1 MDYSVRI
8 RGREE
13 KAMFDLRALYEKYGY
28 SQYRVSR
35 FEEYDLYAQNRSFL
49 IGTDILTFTD
59 TNGRLM
65 ALKPDIT
72 MSIIKSTKKAEP
84 SLVKAYYNENVYRA
98 GSGTSGFREIPQ
110 TGLECIG
117 ELDLYSVCEVLLLAA
132 ESLDAISPDYIM
144 DISHVGLVSGF
155 LEDAGAPASCIGELL
170 QLVGNKNAHDA
181 ALVCRNAGMSDSAIC
196 TLETLIHL
204 RGPLESALDELK
216 SIELGEKAACTV
228 KELSD
233 ISSVLG
239 KCCLN
244 GHLFLDLSLQC
255 DPGYYN
261 GVVFRGFVG
270 GIPTGILSGG
280 RYDGLMR
287 KMGKASGAIG
297 FAVYL
302 DLLQRWG
309 VEESEYDSDVLL
321 LLGEGAEA
329 ADVMGYVSRLL
340 SRGETVRVDRRVPDG
355 MKFRRLMRAGAGG
368 LTEIEA
374 SY

>member
-8 RGREE
+8 HSREE
-13 KAMFDLRALYEKYGY
+13 KAMFDLRALYERYGY

-72 MSIIKSTKKAEP
+72 MSIIKSTRKEER

-98 GSGTSGFREIPQ
+98 NGGAGGFREIPQ

-117 ELDLYSVCEVLLLAA
+117 ELELYSVCEVLLLAA
-132 ESLDAISPDYIM
+132 ESLAAISPDYIM
-144 DISHVGLVSGF
+144 DISHIGLISGF
-155 LEDAGAPASCIGELL
+155 LEDAGAGAACIDELL
-170 QLVGNKNAHDA
+170 KLAGNKNAHDA
-181 ALVCRNAGMSDSAIC
+181 AAAARRDGLSETVIDTLVSFIR
-196 TLETLIHL
+196 L
-204 RGPLESALDELK
+204 RGPLESALADLK
-216 SIELGEKAACTV
+216 AMNLSGKAGEAV
-228 KELSD
+228 QELSE
-233 ISSVLG
+233 ISAVLK
-239 KCCLN
+239 KCCLG
-244 GHLFLDLSLQC
+244 GHLFLDLSLQF

-261 GVVFRGFVG
+261 GVVFRGFIN

-287 KMGKASGAIG
+287 KMGKSSAAIG

-302 DLLQRWG
+302 DLLERWDP
-309 VEESEYDSDVLL
+309 EEHEYDADVLL

-329 ADVMGYVSRLL
+329 TDVTSYVSRLL
-340 SRGETVRVDRRVPDG
+340 SRGETVRVDRRVPYG
-355 MKFRRLMRAGAGG
+355 MKFRRLMCAGIGG

-374 SY
+374 HN

>member
-1 MDYSVRI
+1 MDYKISI

-13 KAMFDLRALYEKYGY
+13 MAMFDLRAIYEKHGY
-28 SQYRVSR
+28 SHYRVSR

-72 MSIIKSTKKAEP
+72 LSIIKSTKRDEK

-98 GSGTSGFREIPQ
+98 GSGASGFREIPQ

-132 ESLDAISPDYIM
+132 ESLAAISPDYIM
-144 DISHVGLVSGF
+144 DISHIGLVSGF
-155 LEDAGAPASCIGELL
+155 LEEAGASASCINELL
-170 QLVGNKNAHDA
+170 RLVGEKNAHDA
-181 ALVCRNAGMSDSAIC
+181 AAVCRMAGLSDSAVK
-196 TLETLIHL
+196 TLESLINL
-204 RGPLESALDELK
+204 RAPLDEALK
-216 SIELGEKAACTV
+216 KLKAMELGKKAAETL

-233 ISSVLG
+233 IAAVLE
-239 KCCLN
+239 KCRL
-244 GHLFLDLSLQC
+244 GERIFLDLSLQF

-261 GVVFRGFVG
+261 GVVFRGFVD
-270 GIPTGILSGG
+270 GIPSGILSGG

-287 KMGKASGAIG
+287 KMGKNSDAIG

-302 DLLQRWG
+302 DLLERRSAD
-309 VEESEYDSDVLL
+309 EKEYDSDVLL
-321 LLGEGAEA
+321 LSDDDANA
-329 ADVMGYVSRLL
+329 ADVMDCVSQIIA
-340 SRGETVRVDRRVPDG
+340 RGETVRVDKRIPDG
-355 MKFRRLMRAGAGG
+355 MKFKRLVRMGKGG

-374 SY
+374 DC